1 MNINTIILLL
11 LSVSIVGYLIM
22 INVIYFLAPTVPKNN
37 FPLKRFGRNNCTRV
51 ADNPNRGEGMSPI
64 ITDMSMEKVQDA
76 TKKIIN
82 KMQRTKIVTDN
93 AGFIHFVQ
101 ITPLFRFHDDI
112 FIKIFSENN
121 KTNIWLQ
128 SQSRLGL
135 HDLMV
140 NERRVKHIYK
150 ELKKLT

>member
-11 LSVSIVGYLIM
+11 LFVSIIGYIIM
-22 INVIYFLAPTVPKNN
+22 INVIYFLAPTVPKED
-37 FPLKRFGRNNCTRV
+37 FPLKRFGKNNCTRV
-51 ADNPNRGEGMSPI
+51 ADNPNRGTGMSPI
-64 ITDMSMEKVQDA
+64 KTEMSIEKAQNAVRNV
-76 TKKIIN
+76 IN
-82 KMQRTKIVTDN
+82 NMQRTKIITDN
-93 AGFIHFVQ
+93 SGFIHFVQ

-112 FIKIFSENN
+112 FIKIFLEND

-135 HDLMV
+135 HDLLV
-140 NERRVKHIYK
+140 NEKRTKYIYD

>member
-51 ADNPNRGEGMSPI
+51 ADNPNRGAGMSPI
-64 ITDMSMEKVQDA
+64 KTDMSVERVENAVKNVIMS
-76 TKKIIN
+76 
-82 KMQRTKIVTDN
+82 MQRTKIVTDN
-93 AGFIHFVQ
+93 DGFIHFVQ

-112 FIKIFSENN
+112 FIKIFSEKN

-140 NERRVKHIYK
+140 NERRVKHIYN

>member
-1 MNINTIILLL
+1 MNINTVIVTL

-37 FPLKRFGRNNCTRV
+37 FPSKRFGKNNCTRV
-51 ADNPNRGEGMSPI
+51 ADNPNRGEGMSAI
-64 ITDMSMEKVQDA
+64 ITDMSMGKVQDA

-121 KTNIWLQ
+121 KTCLLYT
-128 SQSRLGL
+128 SPSPR
-135 HDLMV
+135 D
-140 NERRVKHIYK
+140 
-150 ELKKLT
+150 

>member
-1 MNINTIILLL
+1 MNINTIILVLL
-11 LSVSIVGYLIM
+11 FVSVIGYIIM
-22 INVIYFLAPTVPKNN
+22 INVIYFLAPTVPKED
-37 FPLKRFGRNNCTRV
+37 FPLKRFGKNNCTRV
-51 ADNPNRGEGMSPI
+51 ADNPNRGTGMSPI
-64 ITDMSMEKVQDA
+64 KTEMSIEKAQNAVRNV
-76 TKKIIN
+76 IN
-82 KMQRTKIVTDN
+82 NMQRTKIITDN
-93 AGFIHFVQ
+93 SGFIHFVQ

-140 NERRVKHIYK
+140 NERRVKHIHN